1 MVVLNNCNNHSYIY
15 LCRKYAGICVVILA
29 HLMSS
34 SRTAQAQVVR
44 GAVELPSGA
53 KAMAPHMT
61 AGPDGTVYLSWVER
75 GEGMASLHMARRDGA
90 AWVDVEQ
97 IASGSDWFVNWADVP
112 TITVGADGAML
123 ATWLQRLGEGRYA
136 YGVRQAVRQADGA
149 WTAPEWLHEDVS
161 ETEHGFVSAEW
172 TGTDFLVTWLDGAG
186 YGAGRGEM
194 EVHARTVSPAGAT
207 GPEHVLDSRAC
218 DCCPTAM
225 TRTADGRVVSAWR
238 DRSEGEIRDI
248 VVATRSADGSWSE
261 PKVQHDD
268 GWLIQACPVNGPA
281 LDAFGNDIGLVW
293 FTAAGDAPAVWARIN
308 DGPPV
313 RVDAGRP
320 SGRVAARMLSPT
332 ELAVV
337 WLEDGL
343 WMRIIGTGGPSGGSA
358 SEPVRLA
365 DASSARSTGYPVME
379 RLGDDRLLVVW
390 TGNGLSA
397 VEVDV
402 P

>member
-1 MVVLNNCNNHSYIY
+1 MWRN
-15 LCRKYAGICVVILA
+15 YACILA
-29 HLMSS
+29 AIASS
-34 SRTAQAQVVR
+34 ALLWTPVTQAQVVR

-61 AGPDGTVYLSWVER
+61 AGPDGALYLSWVER
-75 GEGMASLHMARRDGA
+75 GDGTASLHMARRQGGL
-90 AWVDVEQ
+90 WVRVEE

-112 TITVGADGAML
+112 TITVGADGAIL
-123 ATWLQRLGEGRYA
+123 ATWLQRLGEERYA
-136 YGVRQAVRQADGA
+136 YGVRYAVRPSDGT
-149 WTAPEWLHEDVS
+149 WTAPAWLHDDAS

-172 TGTDFLVTWLDGAG
+172 TGSEFVATWLDGAG

-194 EVHARTVSPAGAT
+194 EVHTRTVSPAGAT
-207 GPEHVLDSRAC
+207 GPEHILDSRAC

-225 TRTADGRVVSAWR
+225 ARTADGRIVSAWR
-238 DRSEGEIRDI
+238 DRSEGEVRDI
-248 VVATRSADGSWSE
+248 VVATRSASSSWSE
-261 PKVQHDD
+261 PDVQHDD

-281 LDAFGNDIGLVW
+281 LDAFGNDVGLAW

-343 WMRIIGTGGPSGGSA
+343 WMRIIRAGGTA
-358 SEPVRLA
+358 AEPVRLA

-379 RLGDDRLLVVW
+379 RVDGRILVVW
-390 TGNGLSA
+390 TGSGLSA